1 MLRRVA
7 LGHRFVYNSTE
18 AMGKKSRKAGKG
30 QQGRGKHFVSR
41 EERERGI
48 ADAAADDQI
57 ARKHPHIPLLW
68 GAQGEPSSHE
78 QDVIY
83 NCLHERY
90 GVDAANDVAL
100 REYTG
105 DVVLVKLKTEGLESA
120 LKAVRRWPEIRDCWE
135 RMRPRFR
142 RRRCNNPYCMKLAKL
157 QAPRYLVCS
166 ACQEFS
172 LSIYYCSEA
181 CQRADGPRHQLN
193 CPANAFRRYWDPT
206 WDREAMIRRCK
217 EHISTWTRGDIQEA
231 KYRNQLPGMNI
242 KRQTRRF

>member
-1 MLRRVA
+1 
-7 LGHRFVYNSTE
+7 
-18 AMGKKSRKAGKG
+18 MGKKSRKAGKG
-30 QQGRGKHFVSR
+30 QSKHGPHFVSR
-41 EERERGI
+41 EERERGV
-48 ADAAADDQI
+48 AETAAQDPV

-68 GAQGEPSSHE
+68 EAQGEPSSHE
-78 QDVIY
+78 QDAVFQCISKIVIGGFGSADD
-83 NCLHERY
+83 E
-90 GVDAANDVAL
+90 AM

-105 DVVLVKLKTEGLESA
+105 DVVWVKLKTEGLESA

-142 RRRCNNPYCMKLAKL
+142 RRRCSNPYCMKLAKL

-181 CQRADGPRHQLN
+181 CQRADWPRHQLN

-242 KRQTRRF
+242 KRQTTNRRF